1 MIDLKT
7 WSEFLFDLWK
17 YIKKYHSNETDN
29 FEAAVKDADA
39 IMTRFG
45 SRPLFNGIM
54 FGFLEQKSLEA
65 IRHQACAGDHLNN
78 DTT

>member
-29 FEAAVKDADA
+29 FEEAIKEADA
-39 IMTRFG
+39 IMTKY

-65 IRHQACAGDHLNN
+65 IRHQGERQ
-78 DTT
+78 